1 MLEIFILS
9 IVQGITEFLPISSS
23 AHINLISKLTN
34 FSFSGLLLDIS
45 LHIGSFFAVIIYF
58 RKDVFEIFK
67 DFRKLSYLVVA
78 VTPILFLGFLITKMD
93 FADNLR
99 SLKLIGWMTIIFGVL
114 LFMSDK
120 SKIKKNYKNGFNF
133 KDALIIGLIHS
144 IALIPGVSR
153 SGVAITACR
162 FLSYSRVDSAKI
174 SFLISIPTLLA
185 VSIYGIYTLNL
196 NKNIDTQSI
205 SILSILGSFFFSY
218 ITIKYFLEFLKKFTL
233 NFFVYYR
240 IIIGVIILFY
250 AYN

>member
-9 IVQGITEFLPISSS
+9 IVQGVTEFLPISSS
-23 AHINLISKLTN
+23 AHINLISKFTN
-34 FSFSGLLLDIS
+34 VSFSGLLLDIS
-45 LHIGSFFAVIIYF
+45 LHIGSFLAVIIYF
-58 RKDVFEIFK
+58 RKDIFKISK

-78 VTPILFLGFLITKMD
+78 VTPILVLGFLITKMD
-93 FADNLR
+93 FADNMR
-99 SLKLIGWMTIIFGVL
+99 TLKLIGWMTIIFGIL
-114 LFMSDK
+114 LFISDK
-120 SKIKKNYKNGFNF
+120 SKIKKKYKSGFNF

-196 NKNIDTQSI
+196 NKNIDIQSI

-240 IIIGVIILFY
+240 IIIGVVILY
-250 AYN
+250 YGYY

>member
-9 IVQGITEFLPISSS
+9 IVQGVTEFLPISSS
-23 AHINLISKLTN
+23 AHINLISKFTN
-34 FSFSGLLLDIS
+34 VSFSGLLLDIS
-45 LHIGSFFAVIIYF
+45 LHIGSFLAVIIYF

-67 DFRKLSYLVVA
+67 DFRMLSYLFVA
-78 VTPILFLGFLITKMD
+78 VTPILFLGLLITKMD

-99 SLKLIGWMTIIFGVL
+99 SLKLIGWTTIIFGVL

-120 SKIKKNYKNGFNF
+120 SKIKKNYKSGFNF

-185 VSIYGIYTLNL
+185 VSIYGVYTLNL
-196 NKNIDTQSI
+196 NKNIDLQSI

>member
-34 FSFSGLLLDIS
+34 FSFSGLLMDIS
-45 LHIGSFFAVIIYF
+45 LHVGSFFAVLIYF
-58 RKDVFEIFK
+58 RKEIFEMLRNFK
-67 DFRKLSYLVVA
+67 KLSYLVAA
-78 VTPILFLGFLITKMD
+78 VLPILILGFLVSNMD
-93 FADNLR
+93 LADNLR
-99 SLKLIGWMTIIFGVL
+99 SLKVIGWMTIIFGIL

-120 SKIKKNYKNGFNF
+120 SAIKKNYKSEFNL

-144 IALIPGVSR
+144 IAIIPGVSR

-185 VSIYGIYTLNL
+185 VSIYGIYSLNL
-196 NKNIDTQSI
+196 NKDIELQSL

-218 ITIKYFLEFLKKFTL
+218 ITIKYFLIYLRKFNL
-233 NFFVYYR
+233 NLIVGYR
-240 IIIGVIILFY
+240 IVFGVMVLLITYL
-250 AYN
+250 

>member
-9 IVQGITEFLPISSS
+9 IVQGVTEFLPISSS
-23 AHINLISKLTN
+23 AHINLISKFTN
-34 FSFSGLLLDIS
+34 VSYSGLLLDIS
-45 LHIGSFFAVIIYF
+45 LHIGSFLAVIIYF

-185 VSIYGIYTLNL
+185 VSVYGIYTLNL

>member
-9 IVQGITEFLPISSS
+9 IVQGVTEFLPISSS

-34 FSFSGLLLDIS
+34 VSYSGLLLDIS
-45 LHIGSFFAVIIYF
+45 LHIGSFLAVIIYF

-67 DFRKLSYLVVA
+67 DFRKLSYLFVA
-78 VTPILFLGFLITKMD
+78 VTPILFLGLLITKMD

-99 SLKLIGWMTIIFGVL
+99 SLKLIGWTTIIFGVL

-185 VSIYGIYTLNL
+185 VSVYGIYTLNL
-196 NKNIDTQSI
+196 NKNIDIQSI

-218 ITIKYFLEFLKKFTL
+218 ITIKFFLEFLKKFTL

-240 IIIGVIILFY
+240 IIIGVVILY
-250 AYN
+250 YGYY

>member
-9 IVQGITEFLPISSS
+9 IVQGVTEFLPISSS

-34 FSFSGLLLDIS
+34 VSYSGLLLDIS
-45 LHIGSFFAVIIYF
+45 LHIGSFLAVIIYF

-67 DFRKLSYLVVA
+67 DFRKLSYLFVA
-78 VTPILFLGFLITKMD
+78 VTPILFLGLLITKMD

-99 SLKLIGWMTIIFGVL
+99 SLKLIGWTTIIFGVL

-185 VSIYGIYTLNL
+185 VSVYGIYTLNL

>member
-9 IVQGITEFLPISSS
+9 AVQGITEFLPISSS
-23 AHINLISKLTN
+23 AHINLISKFTN
-34 FSFSGLLLDIS
+34 FSVSGLLLDIS

-58 RKDVFEIFK
+58 RNEIIEMFK
-67 DFRKLSYLVVA
+67 NFRKLGYLVVA
-78 VTPILFLGFLITKMD
+78 VTPILILGFLIAQMGL
-93 FADNLR
+93 ADNLR
-99 SLKLIGWMTIIFGVL
+99 SLKVIGWMTIIFGIL
-114 LFMSDK
+114 LFISDK
-120 SKIKKNYKNGFNF
+120 SKIKKSYKNEFNF
-133 KDALIIGLIHS
+133 KDALIIGLIHA

-162 FLSYSRVDSAKI
+162 LLSYSRTDSAKI

-185 VSIYGIYTLNL
+185 VSIYGIYSLNL
-196 NKNIDTQSI
+196 NKNIDLQSL

-240 IIIGVIILFY
+240 IIIGVVILY
-250 AYN
+250 YGYN

>member
-9 IVQGITEFLPISSS
+9 IVQGVTEFLPISSS

-34 FSFSGLLLDIS
+34 VSYSGLLLDIS
-45 LHIGSFFAVIIYF
+45 LHIGSFLAVIIYF

-67 DFRKLSYLVVA
+67 DFRKLSYLFVA
-78 VTPILFLGFLITKMD
+78 VTPILFLGLLITKMD

-120 SKIKKNYKNGFNF
+120 SKIKKNYKNEFNF

-162 FLSYSRVDSAKI
+162 FLSYSRV
-174 SFLISIPTLLA
+174 
-185 VSIYGIYTLNL
+185 
-196 NKNIDTQSI
+196 TQ
-205 SILSILGSFFFSY
+205 
-218 ITIKYFLEFLKKFTL
+218 LKSHF
-233 NFFVYYR
+233 
-240 IIIGVIILFY
+240 
-250 AYN
+250 

>member
-9 IVQGITEFLPISSS
+9 IVQGVTEFLPISSS
-23 AHINLISKLTN
+23 AHINLISKFTN
-34 FSFSGLLLDIS
+34 VSFSGLLLDIS
-45 LHIGSFFAVIIYF
+45 LHIGSFLAVIIYF
-58 RKDVFEIFK
+58 RKDIFEIFK

-78 VTPILFLGFLITKMD
+78 VTPILVLGFLIAKMG

-99 SLKLIGWMTIIFGVL
+99 TLKLIGWMTIIFGVL

-120 SKIKKNYKNGFNF
+120 SKIKKNYKSGFNF
-133 KDALIIGLIHS
+133 KDALVIGLIHS

-196 NKNIDTQSI
+196 NKNIDLQSI

>member
-34 FSFSGLLLDIS
+34 FSFSGLLMDIS
-45 LHIGSFFAVIIYF
+45 LHIGSFLAVLIYF
-58 RKDVFEIFK
+58 RKEILEMLRNLK
-67 DFRKLSYLVVA
+67 KLSYLVAA
-78 VTPILFLGFLITKMD
+78 VLPILVLGFLVTKMD
-93 FADNLR
+93 LADNLR
-99 SLKLIGWMTIIFGVL
+99 GLKVIGWMTIIFGVL

-120 SKIKKNYKNGFNF
+120 SAIKKNYKSEFNF

-144 IALIPGVSR
+144 IAIIPGVSR
-153 SGVAITACR
+153 SG

-185 VSIYGIYTLNL
+185 VSIYGIYSLNL
-196 NKNIDTQSI
+196 NKNIELQSL
-205 SILSILGSFFFSY
+205 SVLSIFGSFFFSY
-218 ITIKYFLEFLKKFTL
+218 ITIKFFLEFLKKFTL

-240 IIIGVIILFY
+240 IIIGVVILY
-250 AYN
+250 YGYY

>member
-1 MLEIFILS
+1 
-9 IVQGITEFLPISSS
+9 
-23 AHINLISKLTN
+23 
-34 FSFSGLLLDIS
+34 
-45 LHIGSFFAVIIYF
+45 
-58 RKDVFEIFK
+58 
-67 DFRKLSYLVVA
+67 
-78 VTPILFLGFLITKMD
+78 MD

-99 SLKLIGWMTIIFGVL
+99 SLKLIGWTTIIFGVL

-120 SKIKKNYKNGFNF
+120 SKIKKIYKNGFNF

-185 VSIYGIYTLNL
+185 VSVYGIYTLNL

>member
-34 FSFSGLLLDIS
+34 FSFSGLLMDIS
-45 LHIGSFFAVIIYF
+45 LHIGSFLAVLIYF
-58 RKDVFEIFK
+58 RKEILEMLRNLK
-67 DFRKLSYLVVA
+67 KLSYLVAA
-78 VTPILFLGFLITKMD
+78 VLPILVLGFLVTKMD
-93 FADNLR
+93 LADNLR
-99 SLKLIGWMTIIFGVL
+99 GLKVIGWMTIIFGVL

-120 SKIKKNYKNGFNF
+120 SAIKKNYKSEFNF

-144 IALIPGVSR
+144 IAIIPGVSR

-185 VSIYGIYTLNL
+185 VSIYGIYSLNL
-196 NKNIDTQSI
+196 NKNIELQSL
-205 SILSILGSFFFSY
+205 SVLSILGSFFFSY
-218 ITIKYFLEFLKKFTL
+218 ITIKFFLEFLKKFTL

-240 IIIGVIILFY
+240 IIIGVVILY
-250 AYN
+250 YGYY